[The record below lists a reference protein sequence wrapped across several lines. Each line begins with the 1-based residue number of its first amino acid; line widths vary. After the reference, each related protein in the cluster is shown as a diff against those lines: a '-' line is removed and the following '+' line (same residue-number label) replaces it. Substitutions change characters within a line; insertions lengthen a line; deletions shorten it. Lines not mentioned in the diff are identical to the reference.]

1 MLSGMNPKPSAVSQK
16 ELDEFLKRGG
26 EIKVLKS
33 RKVVR
38 HNLKSNSRGI
48 YRAKV

>member
-1 MLSGMNPKPSAVSQK
+1 MNVKPSAVSQK
-16 ELDEFLKRGG
+16 ELKAFLKRGG
-26 EIKVLKS
+26 KIEVLKS
-33 RKVVR
+33 RKIVR